1 MPRILFGVLAAL
13 LVPLCPL
20 LASSPVSR
28 EDVLDAIHSFEAN
41 ATGDYSGSR
50 HESDKNREVARA
62 SNTILRY
69 SLESD
74 DVVVDLG
81 LDAVPWCDL
90 KKGLSELK
98 NSSER
103 GLLLGAYLAGSVKA
117 QLETGKQDPNPY
129 AGWVAMLK
137 IYRALKVREELTI
150 PEADTLLAHQN
161 DGSLEAFAR
170 ESAERSR
177 EKLRKRYGEPNPSGP
192 AGPAKP

>member
-20 LASSPVSR
+20 RASSPVSR

-50 HESDKNREVARA
+50 HEADKNRDVARA

-81 LDAVPWCDL
+81 QDAVPWCDL

-137 IYRALKVREELTI
+137 IYL
-150 PEADTLLAHQN
+150 
-161 DGSLEAFAR
+161 SLIHI
-170 ESAERSR
+170 
-177 EKLRKRYGEPNPSGP
+177 
-192 AGPAKP
+192 